1 MDSSPPGSSV
11 HGILQAR
18 VLKWVAISFT
28 RESSQ
33 PRDQTQVSSID
44 RQMLYRLSHQGP
56 AQWRKDFLFRDRIL
70 HFYLLPMFML
80 TPRPAPLRPALSEGP
95 LSLKMRIQAVWFQ
108 QW

>member
-1 MDSSPPGSSV
+1 MDYSLPGCSV

-33 PRDQTQVSSID
+33 PRDQTQVSCID

-56 AQWRKDFLFRDRIL
+56 AQWRKDFLFRNRIL

-95 LSLKMRIQAVWFQ
+95 LSLKVRIQAVWFQ